1 MEIPLLLTKRAIE
14 NFNTIT
20 TFNMNTYESMK
31 TAKTNLREIRVY
43 FNLYLIH

>member
-1 MEIPLLLTKRAIE
+1 MKETDINKWATL
-14 NFNTIT
+14 T